1 MKILR
6 YRTIAEVY
14 PHLSLEAEVQLNS
27 GKIVYSNMDVN
38 DEGLQENSYED
49 ANWTYSVPLTFLDE
63 DTVHEAYWPLSAE
76 EEKQIF
82 TALLELWN
90 SNPVF
95 DNDYHW
101 KEV

>member
-6 YRTIAEVY
+6 YRTIAEIY
-14 PHLSLEAEVQLNS
+14 PHLSLEAEVQLD
-27 GKIVYSNMDVN
+27 GDKIVYSNMDVN
-38 DEGLQENSYED
+38 NEGLQENSYED
-49 ANWTYSVPLTFLDE
+49 ASWTYSVPLTEVETDN
-63 DTVHEAYWPLSAE
+63 DYYSLSQE

-95 DNDYHW
+95 DNDYNW

>member
-1 MKILR
+1 MKILK

-14 PHLSLEAEVQLNS
+14 PHLSLETEVQLDG

-38 DEGLQENSYED
+38 NEGLQENSYED
-49 ANWTYSVPLTFLDE
+49 ASWTYSVPLTEVEIDN
-63 DTVHEAYWPLSAE
+63 DYYSLSQE

-82 TALLELWN
+82 TELLELWN

-95 DNDYHW
+95 DNDYNW

>member
-14 PHLSLEAEVQLNS
+14 PYLSLEAEVQLD
-27 GKIVYSNMDVN
+27 GDKIVYSNMDVN
-38 DEGLQENSYED
+38 NEGLQENSYED
-49 ANWTYSVPLTFLDE
+49 ASWTYSVPLTEVEIDN
-63 DTVHEAYWPLSAE
+63 DYYSLSQE
-76 EEKQIF
+76 EKKQIF

-95 DNDYHW
+95 DNDYNW

>member
-1 MKILR
+1 MKILK

-14 PHLSLEAEVQLNS
+14 PHLSLEAEVQLDG

-38 DEGLQENSYED
+38 NEGLQENSYED
-49 ANWTYSVPLTFLDE
+49 ASWTYSVPLTEVEIDN
-63 DTVHEAYWPLSAE
+63 DYYSLSQE

-95 DNDYHW
+95 DNDYNW

>member
-14 PHLSLEAEVQLNS
+14 PHLSLEAEVRLDG

-38 DEGLQENSYED
+38 NEGLQENSYED
-49 ANWTYSVPLTFLDE
+49 ASWTYSVPLTEVEIDN
-63 DTVHEAYWPLSAE
+63 DYYSLSQE
-76 EEKQIF
+76 EKKQIF

-95 DNDYHW
+95 DNDYNW

>member
-14 PHLSLEAEVQLNS
+14 PHLSLEAEVQLDG
-27 GKIVYSNMDVN
+27 GKIVYSNTDVN
-38 DEGLQENSYED
+38 NKGLQENSYED
-49 ANWTYSVPLTFLDE
+49 ASWTYSVPLTEVETDN
-63 DTVHEAYWPLSAE
+63 DYYSLSQE

-95 DNDYHW
+95 DNDYNW